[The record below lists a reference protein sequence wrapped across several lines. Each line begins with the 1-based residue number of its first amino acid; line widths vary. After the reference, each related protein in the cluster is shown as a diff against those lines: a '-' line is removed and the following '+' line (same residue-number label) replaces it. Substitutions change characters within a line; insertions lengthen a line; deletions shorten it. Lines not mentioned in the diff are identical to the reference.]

1 MKTFLIYIVIAGTGG
16 VEVKINTTIPP
27 FYNLN
32 ECKQYVVKNSPTI
45 LSSAQSAFK
54 GKKVLE
60 MGCVEIKKDGSK
72 FSPSFRED
80 TSI

>member
-1 MKTFLIYIVIAGTGG
+1 MKTFLIYIVIAITGG

-45 LSSAQSAFK
+45 LSSAQSAFN

-60 MGCVEIKKDGSK
+60 MGCVEIHEGGSRFLPNYK
-72 FSPSFRED
+72 ED